1 MRRVPLTALIGPL
14 TVLAALVLVANVILF
29 ALWTAPR
36 WSARLGVAGGGGGVA
51 AARERIEPSLRVAR
65 TTYGRVDR
73 AGKDLDAFRERL
85 IVSVSAAEL
94 LGMLDSAGDGVGIDL
109 DDATLQYVPL
119 EELGVL
125 QLGITFPVSGSY
137 EAVRELL
144 DELVEL
150 PVFLVIDGVGLQTFG
165 AQSVGG
171 QAVRVDLA
179 ISVFLDDRE
188 TGSAPTPTPTQ
199 PARPVVGPRQIAALQ
214 SAVDGGDP
222 SDIADAVIDV
232 LAALPQLPVDPQA
245 LVVDLERLDTPVTT
259 SPPSRNL
266 FSIVLPRAP
275 EPEIS
280 EQPQI
285 NVAPPEPVLPV
296 RLLGVLR
303 IEGRWHASLSDEQH
317 VFVVKAGDNLP
328 NGVQIVSVGKDFVE
342 VTYRDRTTRLNL
354 EGTRP

>member
-1 MRRVPLTALIGPL
+1 MRRTPVTALIGPL
-14 TVLAALVLVANVILF
+14 TVLAAVVLIANVVVF

-36 WSARLGVAGGGGGVA
+36 WSARLGVVGAGGGVA
-51 AARERIEPSLRVAR
+51 AARQRIEPSLRVAR
-65 TTYGRVDR
+65 TTYGRVER
-73 AGKDLDAFRERL
+73 AGDDLDAFRERL
-85 IVSVSAAEL
+85 IATVSAAEL

-150 PVFLVIDGVGLQTFG
+150 PVFLVIDGVGLQTFSADAT
-165 AQSVGG
+165 AQI
-171 QAVRVDLA
+171 VRVDLA
-179 ISVFLDDRE
+179 VSVFLDDRE
-188 TGSAPTPTPTQ
+188 TGTTPAATPL
-199 PARPVVGPRQIAALQ
+199 PRSVVGERQIAALQ
-214 SAVDGGDP
+214 SAVDSGDP
-222 SDIADAVIDV
+222 DDIADAVV
-232 LAALPQLPVDPQA
+232 AALAALPQLPVDPQA
-245 LVVDLERLDTPVTT
+245 LVVDLDRLDTPVST
-259 SPPSRNL
+259 STPARNL

-275 EPEIS
+275 EPEIT

-285 NVAPPEPVLPV
+285 TVAPPEPVLPV
-296 RLLGVLR
+296 RLLGV
-303 IEGRWHASLSDEQH
+303 H
-317 VFVVKAGDNLP
+317 VFVVEAGDSLP
-328 NGVQIVSVGKDFVE
+328 NGVQIVSVGKDFAE

>member
-1 MRRVPLTALIGPL
+1 
-14 TVLAALVLVANVILF
+14 
-29 ALWTAPR
+29 
-36 WSARLGVAGGGGGVA
+36 VAGGGGGVA

-275 EPEIS
+275 EP
-280 EQPQI
+280 
-285 NVAPPEPVLPV
+285 VLPV